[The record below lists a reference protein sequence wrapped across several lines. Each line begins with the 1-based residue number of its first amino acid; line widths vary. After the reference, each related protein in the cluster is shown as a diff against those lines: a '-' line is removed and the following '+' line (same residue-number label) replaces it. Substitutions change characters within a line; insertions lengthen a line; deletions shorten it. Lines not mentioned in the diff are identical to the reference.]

1 MAADRHIDQTASAAA
16 QLDMNPD
23 TGHSHSE
30 RVAAEILHVG
40 GIGIALDQYGH
51 LLHAQQ
57 WSEALAMELAARD
70 NIQLTEAHW
79 QLIRFVRSYH
89 DDYGIAP
96 GMRLLVA
103 AVRQR
108 LSPELASSRY
118 LYHLFPDSPA
128 RQLSCYAGLPI
139 PVSCI

>member
-1 MAADRHIDQTASAAA
+1 MSAADKQA
-16 QLDMNPD
+16 QLDRN
-23 TGHSHSE
+23 
-30 RVAAEILHVG
+30 AAATLRLNG
-40 GIGIALDQYGH
+40 ADIALDQYGH
-51 LLHAQQ
+51 LLCAGQ
-57 WSEALAMELAARD
+57 WCEALAIELAARD
-70 NIQLTEAHW
+70 NIQLSDAHW
-79 QLIRFVRSYH
+79 QLIQFVRSYY

-96 GMRLLVA
+96 GMRLLVI

-118 LYHLFPDSPA
+118 LYRLFPDSPA